1 VFLQAALAFVQFEQR
16 QCRLIE
22 IGLHDAELRF
32 ELRQLFFACI
42 QIGKI
47 RHHALGQRWEIGYGN
62 GIFAARSA
70 KRKETLF
77 DALQLARVELC
88 PAKRRFHFHLRIGK
102 IVERGVE
109 QLHRVFKQTRS
120 LMALAL
126 QPPHHR
132 GDDRHGRGIAVQE
145 FAGLLILH
153 IVLATIAAAQLS
165 ILRLHRYGPRLGGHM
180 LAAINLAGIFLVNW
194 AFGRDSQI
202 YVYYTLAGGVS
213 IFIFGIEHWRAYA
226 GWFAVAAV
234 GMLASMKFAPSEG
247 LFLPENHAL
256 RELVAAHAF
265 LNTLAVMALM
275 VLFAMAS
282 LRQAEIELQSQYV
295 RSSALMNTVFPPLI
309 VSRLISG
316 REDRI
321 ADRIEGLT
329 VLFADLVGFTKA
341 AHDLPPE
348 EIIGYLDGMV
358 RCFDRLCA
366 ENGVEKI
373 KTIGDRYMAVGGLTG
388 DSPGQAVATAK
399 LALAILR
406 SQADLPAL
414 GGKHLALRIGLHTG
428 SATAGIIGD
437 TRFTY
442 DVWGD
447 AVNMASRMESHGLP
461 GRIQVSEA
469 FRVVVQNA
477 FCFEE
482 RGIVDI
488 RGIGPT
494 RTWFLGDAPSPT

>member
-1 VFLQAALAFVQFEQR
+1 MNRLQELVRGQESVKIYLPPWVERLADLGITSKDPQVIRLQR
-16 QCRLIE
+16 LTNIFSYASAFCAGSQLIV
-22 IGLHDAELRF
+22 G
-32 ELRQLFFACI
+32 
-42 QIGKI
+42 
-47 RHHALGQRWEIGYGN
+47 
-62 GIFAARSA
+62 
-70 KRKETLF
+70 
-77 DALQLARVELC
+77 ALQ
-88 PAKRRFHFHLRIGK
+88 
-102 IVERGVE
+102 
-109 QLHRVFKQTRS
+109 
-120 LMALAL
+120 
-126 QPPHHR
+126 
-132 GDDRHGRGIAVQE
+132 E
-145 FAGLLILH
+145 FTAFLILH
-153 IVLATIAAAQLS
+153 FILATTAIALLF
-165 ILRLHRYGPRLGGHM
+165 IHRLHRYGPN
-180 LAAINLAGIFLVNW
+180 LAAHLLVAIDLSCIFVMNW
-194 AFGRDSQI
+194 GFGSDSKV
-202 YVYYTLAGGVS
+202 YVYYTLAGGVL
-213 IFIFGIEHWRAYA
+213 IFIFGVEHWRTYA
-226 GWFAVAAV
+226 GWVVVAVAC
-234 GMLASMKFAPSEG
+234 MLVSMKLAPREG
-247 LFLPENHAL
+247 LFLPENHAV
-256 RELVAAHAF
+256 RELIAAHAF
-265 LNTLAVMALM
+265 LNTLTVMAFM
-275 VLFAMAS
+275 VFFAVAT
-282 LRQAEIELQSQYV
+282 LRKVETGLEAQYV
-295 RSSALMNTVFPPLI
+295 RSSTLMNTVFPPSI

-341 AHDLPPE
+341 AHDVPPE

-469 FRVVVQNA
+469 FRAVVQNA
-477 FCFEE
+477 FRFEE
-482 RGIVDI
+482 RGIIEI

>member
-1 VFLQAALAFVQFEQR
+1 MNRLQELFRSQEPAKIYLPRWVERLADLGITSKDPLLMQR
-16 QCRLIE
+16 QRLT
-22 IGLHDAELRF
+22 
-32 ELRQLFFACI
+32 
-42 QIGKI
+42 
-47 RHHALGQRWEIGYGN
+47 N
-62 GIFAARSA
+62 IFAYGSA
-70 KRKETLF
+70 F
-77 DALQLARVELC
+77 CVISQL
-88 PAKRRFHFHLRIGK
+88 
-102 IVERGVE
+102 IV
-109 QLHRVFKQTRS
+109 
-120 LMALAL
+120 
-126 QPPHHR
+126 
-132 GDDRHGRGIAVQE
+132 IAVQE

-388 DSPGQAVATAK
+388 DAPGQPVATAK

-469 FRVVVQNA
+469 FRAVVQNA

-482 RGIVDI
+482 RGIIDI

>member
-1 VFLQAALAFVQFEQR
+1 MNHLQ
-16 QCRLIE
+16 
-22 IGLHDAELRF
+22 ELF
-32 ELRQLFFACI
+32 
-42 QIGKI
+42 
-47 RHHALGQRWEIGYGN
+47 
-62 GIFAARSA
+62 RSQ
-70 KRKETLF
+70 E
-77 DALQLARVELC
+77 
-88 PAKRRFHFHLRIGK
+88 PAKIYLPRW
-102 IVERGVE
+102 VERLADLGITSTDP
-109 QLHRVFKQTRS
+109 QLMRRQR
-120 LMALAL
+120 LANIFSYGSAFCVISQL
-126 QPPHHR
+126 IV
-132 GDDRHGRGIAVQE
+132 IAVQE
-145 FAGLLILH
+145 FAGFLILH
-153 IVLATIAAAQLS
+153 IILATIAVAQLS
-165 ILRLHRYGPRLGGHM
+165 IPRLHRYGASLGGDM
-180 LAAINLAGIFLVNW
+180 LAAINLAGIFLANW
-194 AFGRDSQI
+194 AYGRDGQI

-213 IFIFGIEHWRAYA
+213 IFIFGIEYWRSYA
-226 GWFAVAAV
+226 SWLAVAAA
-234 GMLASMKFAPSEG
+234 GMLVSMKFAPREG

-256 RELVAAHAF
+256 RELIAAHAF
-265 LNTLAVMALM
+265 LNTLAVMAFM
-275 VLFAMAS
+275 VLFALAT
-282 LRQAEIELQSQYV
+282 LRQAEIELQAQYV
-295 RSSALMNTVFPPLI
+295 RSSVLMNTVFPPSI
-309 VSRLISG
+309 VARLISG
-316 REDRI
+316 QEDRI

-388 DSPGQAVATAK
+388 DSRGQAVATAK

-461 GRIQVSEA
+461 GRIQVSDA
-469 FRVVVQNA
+469 FRSIVQNA
-477 FCFEE
+477 FGFDE
-482 RGIVDI
+482 RGIIEI

-494 RTWFLGDAPSPT
+494 RTWFLGDVPSAT